1 MKGGEF
7 SLTKCRLPNV
17 DGCTDSRPSPNWL
30 VAEFEYLSSKAPF
43 RSTVSKLHLY
53 GTCKSNFIRLAC
65 TKPSCESNNRM
76 RCYKNRAECN
86 DFLNCISNFETK
98 QILEKSL
105 LCDVV
110 DHFRNP
116 STCAGKTRSCHISN
130 NDATIYRDA
139 HKSTDDVS
147 HKDSHDGCDIG
158 CYIGFAA
165 GCPGALFLL
174 AVVAVIAEKKEAAGR
189 RYGAACVRT

>member
-86 DFLNCISNFETK
+86 DFLNWYKSVKLNRVTIVLYDATFVSASAISK
-98 QILEKSL
+98 QNKSL
-105 LCDVV
+105 KKVSCVML
-110 DHFRNP
+110 
-116 STCAGKTRSCHISN
+116 STIFVTPAHALERLDLVTFLITTLLSIGMRTNRLMTLVIKTAMTV
-130 NDATIYRDA
+130 AT
-139 HKSTDDVS
+139 
-147 HKDSHDGCDIG
+147 
-158 CYIGFAA
+158 
-165 GCPGALFLL
+165 
-174 AVVAVIAEKKEAAGR
+174 
-189 RYGAACVRT
+189 